1 MLLFSAYNVLL
12 SRYTGQEDI
21 VVGTPVEGRRHD
33 DLRPLIGMFVGTLAV
48 RSRPAGDK
56 PFDVFLEEVKHN
68 LLEAYENQDY
78 PFERLLEKTAVR
90 REASRNPL
98 FDTMFVLQNTDL
110 SALSE
115 AGFNAEFFEYDN
127 NTAKF
132 DMTVEALEQG
142 GTIGLIIEYCTDL
155 FKEDT
160 IRRIEGHFENILADI
175 AANPSK
181 RLRDIE
187 LLSERERR
195 QLLVEFNDTAADY
208 PRDKTIHQIFEE
220 QAEKNPDKTALVL
233 TGETMTYRQLN
244 ERANRLARRLRDS
257 GVGPDDV
264 VGLIVDRS
272 FEMIVSIFAVLKAGG
287 AYMPI
292 DPDYPAERIGY
303 MLDNSGAKI
312 LLTKRALIKGAHYDV
327 PVIELEDPSCWLSDS
342 SNPDSVSKPTDLAYI
357 IYTSGS
363 TGRPKGVMIDH
374 RTLVGLLFNDRFGFD
389 FSELDVWTLYHSY
402 CFDFTVWEMYGS
414 LLRGGKLVIVS
425 PEVVLDQKLY
435 LELLEKECV
444 TILNQ
449 TPQSMYNLIDLE
461 LQSERKQLCFRYV
474 FLGGEAFKTLKL

>member
-1 MLLFSAYNVLL
+1 VQYKDYAAWHNNLLQSEKMLRQQAFWLEQFSGELPVLNLPTDFPRPPVQSFKGSRLSFTMDAQLTGQMKALANKTGTTLFMLLFSAYNVLL

-155 FKEDT
+155 FKRT
-160 IRRIEGHFENILADI
+160 
-175 AANPSK
+175 
-181 RLRDIE
+181 
-187 LLSERERR
+187 
-195 QLLVEFNDTAADY
+195 Q
-208 PRDKTIHQIFEE
+208 
-220 QAEKNPDKTALVL
+220 
-233 TGETMTYRQLN
+233 
-244 ERANRLARRLRDS
+244 S
-257 GVGPDDV
+257 GV
-264 VGLIVDRS
+264 
-272 FEMIVSIFAVLKAGG
+272 
-287 AYMPI
+287 
-292 DPDYPAERIGY
+292 
-303 MLDNSGAKI
+303 
-312 LLTKRALIKGAHYDV
+312 
-327 PVIELEDPSCWLSDS
+327 
-342 SNPDSVSKPTDLAYI
+342 
-357 IYTSGS
+357 
-363 TGRPKGVMIDH
+363 
-374 RTLVGLLFNDRFGFD
+374 
-389 FSELDVWTLYHSY
+389 
-402 CFDFTVWEMYGS
+402 
-414 LLRGGKLVIVS
+414 
-425 PEVVLDQKLY
+425 
-435 LELLEKECV
+435 
-444 TILNQ
+444 
-449 TPQSMYNLIDLE
+449 
-461 LQSERKQLCFRYV
+461 
-474 FLGGEAFKTLKL
+474 